1 MKEFIELYLTDMK
14 TFLFG
19 SLLIPIII
27 ALGFSIFMLIKTAL
41 DK

>member
-19 SLLIPIII
+19 SLLIPII